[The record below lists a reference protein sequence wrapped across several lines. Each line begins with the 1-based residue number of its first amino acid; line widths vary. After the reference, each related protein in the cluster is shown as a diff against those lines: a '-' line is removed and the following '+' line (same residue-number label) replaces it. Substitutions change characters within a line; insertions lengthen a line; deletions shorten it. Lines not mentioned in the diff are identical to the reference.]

1 MSRPAWFVELIKKA
15 FPQRFTLAKLTRVP
29 VVGNVVDKMLF
40 NGDDTIY
47 LPIDNTIQVNQP
59 IERQQDV
66 VVPSQIVE
74 HFINNSK
81 YHWVM
86 DFCICRAGNQCEDY
100 AQELG
105 CLFLGEAVLDINP
118 RFGRLV
124 TKEQALEHA
133 RICRES
139 GLVHMI
145 GRIKLDSVWLGAGPS
160 HKLLTICNC
169 CPCCCIWKILP
180 QIMPL
185 IGDKVIKMPGVE
197 VEVTELCVGCGICT
211 EGVCF
216 VDAIRLDA
224 IRLEE
229 SRAVIGD
236 SCRGCGRCVEVCPSD
251 AIELSVSDDA
261 FVQETIRRITPL
273 VDLS

>member
-1 MSRPAWFVELIKKA
+1 MSRPVWFVELIKKA
-15 FPQRFTLAKLTRVP
+15 FPQRFSFAKLTHVP

-40 NGDDTIY
+40 SGDDIIY

-59 IERQQDV
+59 IERQEDV
-66 VVPSQIVE
+66 VLPSQIVE
-74 HFINNSK
+74 HFINSSQ

-86 DFCICRAGNQCEDY
+86 DFCICRTGNQCEDY
-100 AQELG
+100 AQEFG

-133 RICRES
+133 RVCRES

-145 GRIKLDSVWLGAGPS
+145 GRNKLDAVWLGAGPS

-169 CPCCCIWKILP
+169 CPCCCLWKMLP
-180 QIMPL
+180 QITPM
-185 IGDKVIKMPGVE
+185 IGDKISKMPGVE
-197 VEVTELCVGCGICT
+197 VEVTELCVGCGTCT
-211 EGVCF
+211 EGICF
-216 VDAIRLDA
+216 VDA

-236 SCRGCGRCVEVCPSD
+236 SCRGCGRCVEVCPND
-251 AIELSVSDDA
+251 AIELSVMDYA
-261 FVQETIRRITPL
+261 FVQKTIRRITPL

>member
-1 MSRPAWFVELIKKA
+1 MSRPVWFVELIKKA
-15 FPQRFTLAKLTRVP
+15 FPQRFSFAKLTHVP

-40 NGDDTIY
+40 NGDDIIY

-59 IERQQDV
+59 IERQEDV
-66 VVPSQIVE
+66 VLPSQIVE
-74 HFINNSK
+74 HFINSSQ

-86 DFCICRAGNQCEDY
+86 DFCICRTGNQCEDY
-100 AQELG
+100 AQEHG
-105 CLFLGEAVLDINP
+105 CLFLGEAVLDISP

-133 RICRES
+133 RVCRES

-145 GRIKLDSVWLGAGPS
+145 GRNKLDSVWLGAGPS

-169 CPCCCIWKILP
+169 CPCCCLWKMLP
-180 QIMPL
+180 QITPM
-185 IGDKVIKMPGVE
+185 IGDKISKMPGVE
-197 VEVTELCVGCGICT
+197 VEVTELCVGCGTCT
-211 EGVCF
+211 EGICF
-216 VDAIRLDA
+216 VDA

-236 SCRGCGRCVEVCPSD
+236 SCRGCGRCVEVCPND
-251 AIELSVSDDA
+251 AIELSVMDYA
-261 FVQETIRRITPL
+261 FVQKTIRRITPL

>member
-105 CLFLGEAVLDINP
+105 CLF
-118 RFGRLV
+118 
-124 TKEQALEHA
+124 
-133 RICRES
+133 
-139 GLVHMI
+139 
-145 GRIKLDSVWLGAGPS
+145 
-160 HKLLTICNC
+160 
-169 CPCCCIWKILP
+169 
-180 QIMPL
+180 
-185 IGDKVIKMPGVE
+185 
-197 VEVTELCVGCGICT
+197 
-211 EGVCF
+211 
-216 VDAIRLDA
+216 
-224 IRLEE
+224 
-229 SRAVIGD
+229 
-236 SCRGCGRCVEVCPSD
+236 
-251 AIELSVSDDA
+251 
-261 FVQETIRRITPL
+261 
-273 VDLS
+273 